1 MPGSSSPLPRPEVV
15 ARLRAAGCVFAEDE
29 AGLLIAAARNPAEL
43 ARLVDQR
50 AAGMP
55 LEQVLGWAEFCGLRI
70 AVEPGV
76 FAPRRR
82 TEFLAGQAIA
92 LARRNPAPSP
102 PVVVDLCCGSGA
114 VAAAVAAAL
123 PGAGLH
129 AVDIDPAAVRCARR
143 NLTAAGGQV
152 YQGDLYQPLPPALRG
167 QVDVLIANAPYVP
180 TAEVGLLP
188 AEARRHEP
196 RTALDGGEDGLSIL
210 RRVAAA
216 APRWLAPG
224 GHLLVETS
232 ERQAARMAG
241 IAAGHGLV
249 PRVVSS
255 PELAATVI
263 IGRRAGRQAGGRAGR

>member
-1 MPGSSSPLPRPEVV
+1 
-15 ARLRAAGCVFAEDE
+15 VFAEDE
-29 AGLLIAAARNPAEL
+29 ASLLIAAARDPAEL
-43 ARLVDQR
+43 ARLVGQR

-70 AVEPGV
+70 VVEPGV
-76 FAPRRR
+76 FTPRRR
-82 TEFLAGQAIA
+82 TEFLAGQAIL
-92 LARRNPAPSP
+92 LARRNPAASP

-123 PGAGLH
+123 PGTDLH

-143 NLTAAGGQV
+143 NLAASGQV
-152 YQGDLYQPLPPALRG
+152 YQGDLYQPLPGTLRG
-167 QVDVLIANAPYVP
+167 RVDVLIANAPYVP

-188 AEARRHEP
+188 AEARSYEP
-196 RTALDGGEDGLSIL
+196 RSSLDGGADGLAIL

-232 ERQAARMAG
+232 ERQASPMTG
-241 IAAGHGLV
+241 IAAGHGMA
-249 PRVVSS
+249 PRVASS
-255 PELAATVI
+255 AELAATVV
-263 IGRRAGRQAGGRAGR
+263 IGRRSGTAGQ

>member
-1 MPGSSSPLPRPEVV
+1 VPGSSSPFPRPEVV

-82 TEFLAGQAIA
+82 SEFLAAQAIL
-92 LARRNPAPSP
+92 LARQRPAQSR

-123 PGAGLH
+123 PQADLH

-143 NLTAAGGQV
+143 NLAAAGSQV
-152 YQGDLYQPLPPALRG
+152 YQGDLFQPLPGTLRG
-167 QVDVLIANAPYVP
+167 RVDVLIANAPYVP

-188 AEARRHEP
+188 AEARSYEP
-196 RTALDGGEDGLSIL
+196 RTALDGGADGLAIL
-210 RRVAAA
+210 RRVTAAA
-216 APRWLAPG
+216 ARWLAPG

-232 ERQAARMAG
+232 ERQASRMAS
-241 IAAGHGLV
+241 IAARRGLV
-249 PRVVSS
+249 PWVVSS
-255 PELAATVI
+255 GRLAATVVV
-263 IGRRAGRQAGGRAGR
+263 GRRAGR

>member
-1 MPGSSSPLPRPEVV
+1 MPGSSPSIPRPEVV

-29 AGLLIAAARNPAEL
+29 AALLIAAAPNPADL

-82 TEFLAGQAIA
+82 TEFLASQAIA
-92 LARRNPAPSP
+92 LARQKAPSR

-114 VAAAVAAAL
+114 VAAAVATAL
-123 PGAGLH
+123 PAADLH
-129 AVDIDPAAVRCARR
+129 AVDIDPAAVHCARR
-143 NLTAAGGQV
+143 NLTAMAGQV

-167 QVDVLIANAPYVP
+167 GVEVLIANAPYVP

-188 AEARRHEP
+188 PEARGYEP
-196 RTALDGGEDGLSIL
+196 RTALDGGADGLAIL

-216 APRWLAPG
+216 APQWLAPG
-224 GHLLVETS
+224 GHLLMETS
-232 ERQAARMAG
+232 DRQASRMVG
-241 IAAGHGLV
+241 IAAGYGLM
-249 PRVVSS
+249 PRVASS
-255 PELAATVI
+255 AELTATVI
-263 IGRRAGRQAGGRAGR
+263 IGRRAAR

>member
-1 MPGSSSPLPRPEVV
+1 M

-29 AGLLIAAARNPAEL
+29 AGLLTAAARDPAEL

-82 TEFLAGQAIA
+82 SEYLASQAIL
-92 LARRNPAPSP
+92 LARRNPAASP

-123 PGAGLH
+123 PVAGLH

-143 NLTAAGGQV
+143 NLAAIGGQV

-167 QVDVLIANAPYVP
+167 RVDVLIANAPYVP
-180 TAEVGLLP
+180 AAELELLP
-188 AEARRHEP
+188 AEARSYEP
-196 RTALDGGEDGLSIL
+196 RTALDGGADGLAIL
-210 RRVAAA
+210 GRVAAG

-232 ERQAARMAG
+232 ERQASRMAG
-241 IAAGHGLV
+241 IAAGHGLA
-249 PRVVSS
+249 PRVATSA
-255 PELAATVI
+255 ELAATVVT
-263 IGRRAGRQAGGRAGR
+263 GRWSGTAGR

>member
-1 MPGSSSPLPRPEVV
+1 VPGSSSPSPRPEVV

-29 AGLLIAAARNPAEL
+29 ADLIVAAARDQAEL
-43 ARLVDQR
+43 ARLVGQR

-55 LEQVLGWAEFCGLRI
+55 LEQVLGWAEFCGQRI

-82 TEFLAGQAIA
+82 TEFLAAQAIA
-92 LARRNPAPSP
+92 LARRNPAASP
-102 PVVVDLCCGSGA
+102 PVLVDLCCGSGA

-123 PGAGLH
+123 PLAGLY

-143 NLTAAGGQV
+143 NLAAVGGQV
-152 YQGDLYQPLPPALRG
+152 YQGDLYQPLPGTLRSR
-167 QVDVLIANAPYVP
+167 VDVLIANAPYVP
-180 TAEVGLLP
+180 TAEIGLLP
-188 AEARRHEP
+188 AEARSYEP
-196 RTALDGGEDGLSIL
+196 RTALDGGEGGLAIL

-216 APRWLAPG
+216 APRWLAAG

-232 ERQAARMAG
+232 ERQAAQMAG

-249 PRVVSS
+249 PQVVSS
-255 PELAATVI
+255 AELAATVI
-263 IGRRAGRQAGGRAGR
+263 IGRRAGR